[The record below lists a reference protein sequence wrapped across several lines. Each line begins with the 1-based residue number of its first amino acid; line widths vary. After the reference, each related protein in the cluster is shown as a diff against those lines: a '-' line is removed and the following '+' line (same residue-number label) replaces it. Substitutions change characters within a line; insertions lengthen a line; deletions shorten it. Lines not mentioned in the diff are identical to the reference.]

1 MNFNFE
7 QYDLIYNK
15 VKKFILQQYS
25 PFRFY
30 SLFSFVSK
38 EIKLEFLNSKYLEN
52 LYQKNFIIKN
62 ILYNLQFEFYKDFN
76 FALIFENDIIFFE
89 KLPDLPSYFSIIQGK
104 FIKDE
109 NSSFKKNLPYQN
121 QLRNFYFSLENFNK
135 NEDSIEKAIDSGLK
149 FIYDPELFENAL
161 KIFNLT
167 PKSLNPK
174 SLNQAY
180 KRLVK
185 KYHPDISKD
194 VDKKNEVELIKIY
207 DAYKLLKNIML

>member
-109 NSSFKKNLPYQN
+109 NSSFKKNLPYEN

-194 VDKKNEVELIKIY
+194 VDTKNEVELIKIY